1 MLIQILIVLFIVYVF
16 GRMLKKFR
24 KGELSR
30 REFIWWSILW
40 SVIITATLLP
50 KTTDIVANFLG
61 VGRGY
66 DLSVYISIII
76 LFYLMFRMMIKID
89 QIDRNITKIVRKISI
104 SDKLNEDK

>member
-30 REFIWWSILW
+30 REFIWWAILW